1 MERGNSMSDEP
12 EISKPLR
19 PLGTISPPAIEVP
32 MGAWDAHVHIFGP
45 AERYPHVPKPHYT
58 LPDGNLAQYQA
69 LMPVIG
75 MERFVI
81 VQPSFYGTDNS
92 CLLDTLDL
100 IGDAARGVVMIESDI
115 TESTLEDFHRRG
127 VRAVRLDLFRR
138 ARLPLAEI
146 QSYILETE
154 ARIKPL
160 GWHLQFYAPGYIVRD
175 LIGFLKTLRIDFVI
189 DHMGYML
196 EEDGLK
202 SNDFA
207 DLLNLLDGNHAHLKL
222 SGAYRI
228 AKKRGYEFVEPVAK
242 AIVERAPER
251 AIWGS
256 DWPHISNSEVDTG
269 ELLSLLERWAP
280 AAVTRRKILVDNPQ
294 RLFGIQ

>member
-1 MERGNSMSDEP
+1 MSPEP
-12 EISKPLR
+12 EISRPLR
-19 PLGTISPPAIEVP
+19 PLATISRPTFAIPA
-32 MGAWDAHVHIFGP
+32 GAWDGHVHIFGA
-45 AERYPHVPKPHYT
+45 AERYPHVSQPHYT

-69 LMPVIG
+69 LMPIIG

-92 CLLDTLDL
+92 CLLDTLDAV
-100 IGDAARGVVMIESDI
+100 GDRARGVVMIESGIKD
-115 TESTLEDFHRRG
+115 LELQEFHRRG
-127 VRAVRLDLFRR
+127 VRAVRLDLFKRS
-138 ARLPLAEI
+138 RLPPAEI

-154 ARIKPL
+154 ARVKPL

-175 LIGFLKTLRIDFVI
+175 LIGFLSTLRIDFVI

-202 SNDFA
+202 SDDFA
-207 DLLNLLDGNHAHLKL
+207 ELLKLLDGDHAYLKL

-228 AKKRGYEFVEPVAK
+228 AKKRGYDFVEPVAK
-242 AIVERAPER
+242 AIVARAPER
-251 AIWGS
+251 AVWGS
-256 DWPHISNSEVDTG
+256 DWPHISNAEIDTG

-280 AAVTRRKILVDNPQ
+280 SSSTRHKILVDNPN
-294 RLFGIQ
+294 RLFGIPT

>member
-1 MERGNSMSDEP
+1 MSDEP

-19 PLGTISPPAIEVP
+19 PPGTISRPTIAMPP
-32 MGAWDAHVHIFGP
+32 GAWDSHVHIFGP
-45 AERYPHVPKPHYT
+45 EDQYPHVPKPHYT
-58 LPDGNLAQYQA
+58 LPDGNLSQYRA
-69 LMPVIG
+69 LMPIIG
-75 MERFVI
+75 IERFVI

-100 IGDAARGVVMIESDI
+100 IGDTARGVVMIGSDI
-115 TESTLEDFHRRG
+115 TETALEDFHKRG

-138 ARLPLAEI
+138 ARLPLSEI

-154 ARIKPL
+154 ARVKPL

-175 LIGFLKTLRIDFVI
+175 LIGFLRTLRIDFVI

-207 DLLNLLDGNHAHLKL
+207 ELLNLLDGSHAYLKL

-228 AKKRGYEFVEPVAK
+228 ARKRGYEFVEPVAK

-251 AIWGS
+251 AVWGS
-256 DWPHISNSEVDTG
+256 DWPHISNSEIDTG

-280 AAVTRRKILVDNPQ
+280 SASTRLKILVDNPNH
-294 RLFGIQ
+294 LFGIV

>member
-1 MERGNSMSDEP
+1 MSDEP

-19 PLGTISPPAIEVP
+19 PLGTISRPTIAVP
-32 MGAWDAHVHIFGP
+32 TGAWDAHVHIFGP
-45 AERYPHVPKPHYT
+45 EDRYPHVPKPHYT
-58 LPDGNLAQYQA
+58 LPDGNLSQYQA
-69 LMPVIG
+69 LMPIIG

-100 IGDAARGVVMIESDI
+100 IGDTARGVVMIESDI
-115 TESTLEDFHRRG
+115 TESALENFHERG

-138 ARLPLAEI
+138 ARLPLPQI

-154 ARIKPL
+154 ARVKPL

-175 LIGFLKTLRIDFVI
+175 LIGFLRTLRIDFVI

-207 DLLNLLDGNHAHLKL
+207 ELLNLLDGGHAYLKL

-228 AKKRGYEFVEPVAK
+228 AKKRGFEFVEPVAR

-251 AIWGS
+251 AVWGS
-256 DWPHISNSEVDTG
+256 DWPHISNSEIDTG

-280 AAVTRRKILVDNPQ
+280 SASTRRKILVDNPNH
-294 RLFGIQ
+294 LFGIH